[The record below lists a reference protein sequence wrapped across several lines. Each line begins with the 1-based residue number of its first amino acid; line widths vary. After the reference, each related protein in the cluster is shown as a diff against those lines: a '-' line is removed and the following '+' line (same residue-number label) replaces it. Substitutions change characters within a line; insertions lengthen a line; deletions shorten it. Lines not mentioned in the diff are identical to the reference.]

1 MGIEMNAVTTIEA
14 ERPQLWL
21 EVPAD
26 QSFEEWQ
33 ATGEKLCRTERVLNW
48 WIGDWWAAG
57 HHRYGERAKVAAEGI
72 FGVGFQAVADMAT
85 VCRSFEPSRRREVL
99 SFTHHRETAALPP
112 SEADALLERA
122 EVEGMA
128 TRAVRVEAMKRKVAL
143 GLFKPRDELD
153 DDPEHTA
160 LMGIARQWNRAPV
173 GARMAFMDLAGE
185 ADFGVI
191 DP

>member
-1 MGIEMNAVTTIEA
+1 MNAVTVIEA
-14 ERPQLWL
+14 AKPQLWL
-21 EVPAD
+21 DVPAG

-72 FGVGFQAVADMAT
+72 FGLSFKSLAQYAS
-85 VCRSFEPSRRREVL
+85 VCRSFESSRRLEHL
-99 SFTHHRETAALPP
+99 SFSHHAEVAALPTE
-112 SEADALLERA
+112 EADALLERA
-122 EVEGMA
+122 ESEGMA
-128 TRAVRVEAMKRKVAL
+128 TRAIRVEAMKRKVAL
-143 GLFKPRDELD
+143 GLFTPRDEID